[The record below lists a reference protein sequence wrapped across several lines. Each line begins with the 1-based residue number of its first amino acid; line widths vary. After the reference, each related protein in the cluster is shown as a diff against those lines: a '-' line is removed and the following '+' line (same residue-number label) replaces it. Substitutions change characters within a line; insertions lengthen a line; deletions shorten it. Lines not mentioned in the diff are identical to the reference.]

1 MGENSKM
8 NNEAN
13 LDIPLAAKI
22 VENFLISEGQNI
34 INNWSTLNVTKT
46 KDSGK
51 DVVTNFDI
59 AVEKNFSELVMKYF
73 PDHGF
78 LGEDCPE
85 LFRSGKNGYVWEID
99 SIDGTKFF
107 AAKIPLWCMT
117 IGLKKNNK
125 RIYGCIYN
133 PVSQQLY
140 TAISGQWAFLNG
152 EKIMV
157 TTETNISKVQISM
170 DYGGTIIWDI
180 DLTEETMR
188 LYEKLQHRCY
198 RLRTIW
204 SGALSLAWLSQGF
217 FWLYINP
224 LFHAGKMVD
233 TAGGL
238 LIAEE
243 AWACIYETSIAP
255 GVSCMIIGNKGLV
268 DQAKKII
275 GF

>member
-1 MGENSKM
+1 MS
-8 NNEAN
+8 NETI

-22 VENFLISEGQNI
+22 VEDFLVAEGQKIISGWMNI
-34 INNWSTLNVTKT
+34 SIAKT

-59 AVEKNFSELVMKYF
+59 SIERGFSELIAEHF

-85 LFRSGKNGYVWEID
+85 LFREGKDGYVWEID

-107 AAKIPLWCMT
+107 AAGVPLWCMT
-117 IGLKKNNK
+117 IWLKKNNE

-133 PVSQQLY
+133 PVSKQLY
-140 TAISGQWAFLNG
+140 TAICGRWAYLNG

-157 TTETNISKVQISM
+157 TDKTDISKVQVSV
-170 DYGGTIIWDI
+170 DYGGTVIGDI
-180 DLTEETMR
+180 DLTEET
-188 LYEKLQHRCY
+188 LATYSALQRKCY

-204 SGALSLAWLSQGF
+204 SGALSLAWLAQGF

-224 LFHAGKMVD
+224 LFHAEKIVD
-233 TAGGL
+233 IAGGL
-238 LIAEE
+238 LIAQE
-243 AWACIYETSIAP
+243 AGAVFFEKKLAP
-255 GVSCMIIGNKGLV
+255 TVSCIIVGNASLV
-268 DQAKKII
+268 EQAKKII